1 MRNLKR
7 VLSLV
12 MMIAL
17 LAGLMIVGASA
28 AYQDFTDKDK
38 IENKVAVETLVE
50 LNVIAGKE
58 DGSFYDPEGLLTRAE
73 AAKLVCVVLNG
84 GKEPVLGNPDYVS
97 YKDTKG
103 TWGAAYIEYVT
114 SLKIVAGDGQGY
126 FKPDETVTG
135 TQLAKMLL
143 VALNYDANFENLVG
157 NQWDSKTDALANQ
170 TELYEGLASG
180 FVTSD
185 PLNRDDAA
193 QIIYNALTAHLVEY
207 TSAGTDG
214 SVGTH
219 AVETNATV
227 LSKYFNT
234 AAVVGMVV
242 ANDVFTIA
250 NGGAKAPKGKMVL
263 SVDTINDV
271 RPENGSYPDTLPIGV
286 DNDMVGQEVTVYV
299 KNYGKTTESV
309 LGSVIATENN
319 KIVTT
324 TAALEDADDVNDF
337 LKDNDLTVD
346 AGSGVVI
353 NGVYSDVGADKVKGD
368 TCLQMAKAGSERRL
382 IDNDNDGT
390 VDVAFVTNKT
400 LSKVTIYNT
409 KESEITLAGANKMPF
424 DDIVAYDGIAKGDY
438 VLYVTYGS
446 VTYIEKA
453 QTVTGKVAS
462 FNKANNKATIDGT
475 AYAESIVT
483 TATGIGLTNYLGEGT
498 EAADGVDMIGESY
511 VFYLDNSGNIIAK
524 GPVVEGAKQYGLVIA
539 SNADVNSLGEPTGVI
554 KLVLADGNEVA
565 YNVDLAAS
573 ADEYLKS
580 ELATVVG
587 STVELVKADGTSTA
601 LTTGD
606 SKTDKERA
614 MAVRLAK
621 GDGAYATYD
630 WADGALSEVAAD
642 GMVNH
647 IVSYVVND
655 DGTVTIAPTQANKND
670 YNMNGAT
677 EDAIRTNSAYE
688 QDNEVILADNSTIYF
703 FVNANGKV
711 TVVTGINSLP
721 TTDANA
727 AQVSSVAYTEQDG
740 KYTAKAVV
748 VAGAVKEEGTYVYI
762 LDAAEA
768 LGSNEYKYP
777 VVSAAD
783 AGTISYLDSET
794 DNVAPG
800 LYKVTMEDGFATFD
814 PRHASIVSD
823 AEVDQISADGSTLKT
838 TTAQYTVL
846 STVKVVNVVDTDAPF
861 AAELAD
867 LQDGQTISIVTDSD
881 GYVAEIFITADAQQ

>member
-234 AAVVGMVV
+234 DAIVGIVL
-242 ANDVFTIA
+242 ANNVFAID
-250 NGGAKAPKGKMVL
+250 GGAETADGKIRVW
-263 SVDTINDV
+263 VDNVNDIDYGDI
-271 RPENGSYPDTLPIGV
+271 ETLPADV

-299 KNYGKTTESV
+299 KNFGKTTQSV

-324 TAALEDADDVNDF
+324 TAALEDDDDVDDF

-346 AGSGVVI
+346 ANSGVVI
-353 NGVYSDVGADKVKGD
+353 NGVFSDAGADNVKGD

-409 KESEITLAGANKMPF
+409 KESEITLAGANKMSF

-475 AYAESIVT
+475 AYAESIVA

-498 EAADGVDMIGESY
+498 EAADGVDMIGETY

-587 STVELVKADGTSTA
+587 STVKLVKADGKETA

-621 GDGAYATYD
+621 KDGAYATYD

-655 DGTVTIAPTQANKND
+655 DGTVTIAPTQANKNN
-670 YNMNGAT
+670 YNMQSAT
-677 EDAIRTNSAYE
+677 EDAIRTNSAYV
-688 QDNEVILADNSTIYF
+688 QDSNTILADNSTIYF
-703 FVNANGKV
+703 FVNDANGKV

-721 TTDANA
+721 TTDAGA

-762 LDAAEA
+762 LDEAEA

-783 AGTISYLDSET
+783 AGTITYLDSK
-794 DNVAPG
+794 VADQAAG
-800 LYKVTMEDGFATFD
+800 LYKVTMEDGFAKFD
-814 PRHASIVSD
+814 QTNVVAD

>member
-193 QIIYNALTAHLVEY
+193 QIIYNALTAHLVKY

-263 SVDTINDV
+263 DLRTVNDY
-271 RPENGSYPDTLPIGV
+271 EDAGIDTLPIGV

-299 KNYGKTTESV
+299 KNYGKTTESI

-324 TAALEDADDVNDF
+324 TAALEVDDVGDF

-346 AGSGVVI
+346 ANSGVVI
-353 NGVYSDVGADKVKGD
+353 NGVFSDAGAAKVKGV
-368 TCLQMAKAGSERRL
+368 TCLQMDKAGSERRL

-390 VDVAFVTNKT
+390 VDVAFVTTKT

-409 KESEITLAGANKMPF
+409 KESEITLAGANNKMSF

-475 AYAESIVT
+475 AYAESIVA
-483 TATGIGLTNYLGEGT
+483 TANNIGLTNYLGEDT
-498 EAADGVDMIGESY
+498 EAADGVDMIGETY

-580 ELATVVG
+580 ELAADVD
-587 STVELVKADGTSTA
+587 STVKLVKADGEGTP

-606 SKTDKERA
+606 SKTDKECA

-621 GDGAYATYD
+621 GDGAYAAYE
-630 WADGALSEVAAD
+630 WASAPLSEVAAN

-655 DGTVTIAPTQANKND
+655 DGTVTIAPTQANKNG
-670 YNMNGAT
+670 YNMD
-677 EDAIRTNSAYE
+677 EPEKAIRTNSAYE

-721 TTDANA
+721 TTDDVNA
-727 AQVSSVAYTEQDG
+727 AKVRSVAYTEQDG

-748 VAGAVKEEGTYVYI
+748 VVGAVKEEGTYVYI
-762 LDAAEA
+762 LDEPEA
-768 LGSNEYKYP
+768 LGGGEYKYP
-777 VVSAAD
+777 VISAAD

-794 DNVAPG
+794 DNVDPG
-800 LYKVTMEDGFATFD
+800 LCKVTMEDGFATFD
-814 PRHASIVSD
+814 SKHASIVSG
-823 AEVDQISADGSTLKT
+823 AKVDQISADGSTLKT
-838 TTAQYTVL
+838 TTDQYTVL

-867 LQDGQTISIVTDSD
+867 LQEGQTISIVKDSD
-881 GYVAEIFITADAQQ
+881 DYVAEIFITADAQQ

>member
-263 SVDTINDV
+263 DV
-271 RPENGSYPDTLPIGV
+271 RTVNDYEDAGIDTLPIGV

-346 AGSGVVI
+346 ANSGVVI
-353 NGVYSDVGADKVKGD
+353 NGVFSDAGADKVKGD

-409 KESEITLAGANKMPF
+409 KESEITLAGANKMSF

-475 AYAESIVT
+475 AYAESIVA

-621 GDGAYATYD
+621 KDNIYATYK
-630 WADGALSEVAAD
+630 WAVGPLSEVAAD

-655 DGTVTIAPTQANKND
+655 DGTVTIAPTQANKNN
-670 YNMNGAT
+670 YNMQGAT

-703 FVNANGKV
+703 FVNAANGKV

-762 LDAAEA
+762 LDEAEA

-783 AGTISYLDSET
+783 AGTITYLDSK
-794 DNVAPG
+794 VADQAAG
-800 LYKVTMEDGFATFD
+800 LYKVTMEDGFAKFD
-814 PRHASIVSD
+814 QTNVVAG

>member
-409 KESEITLAGANKMPF
+409 KESEITLAGETKMSF

-475 AYAESIVT
+475 AYAESIVD
-483 TATGIGLTNYLGEGT
+483 TAASIGLTNYLGEGT
-498 EAADGVDMIGESY
+498 EAADGVDMIGETY
-511 VFYLDNSGNIIAK
+511 VFYLDNSGNIIAT

-580 ELATVVG
+580 ELAG
-587 STVELVKADGTSTA
+587 STVQLKAPDGTGTP
-601 LTTGD
+601 LTTNA
-606 SKTDKERA
+606 SKTEKQRA
-614 MAVRLAK
+614 MAIRLAK
-621 GDGAYATYD
+621 KDGAYATYK
-630 WADGALSEVAAD
+630 WANGPLSEVAAD

-655 DGTVTIAPTQANKND
+655 DGTVTIAPTQANKNN
-670 YNMNGAT
+670 YNMQGAT
-677 EDAIRTNSAYE
+677 EDAIRTNSAYV
-688 QDNEVILADNSTIYF
+688 QDSNTILADNSTIYF

-721 TTDANA
+721 TTDAGA

-748 VAGAVKEEGTYVYI
+748 VDGAVKEEGTYVYI
-762 LDAAEA
+762 LDKAEA

-783 AGTISYLDSET
+783 AGTITYLDSK
-794 DNVAPG
+794 VADQAAG
-800 LYKVTMEDGFATFD
+800 LYKVTMEDGFAKFD
-814 PRHASIVSD
+814 QTNVVAD